1 VPRTCLACASPLRA
15 EIDAAIIAK
24 EPFRR
29 IAARASVSETS
40 IRRHAAHLPATLV
53 KATGAAEVARGDHL
67 LGKVRGLEREARRIG
82 KKAEE
87 DGDLKTALAGVREL
101 TRIVELLA
109 KLHGEL
115 KDGPTVNILVTS
127 PEWLAIRSA
136 LLTALLPFPQAKLA
150 VAEALR
156 RCNGAS
162 A

>member
-1 VPRTCLACASPLRA
+1 MPRTCLACASPLRA

-40 IRRHAAHLPATLV
+40 IRRHAAHLPAILV
-53 KATGAAEVARGDHL
+53 KATEAAEVARGDHL
-67 LGKVRGLEREARRIG
+67 LVKVHDLETEARRIG
-82 KKAEE
+82 KKAE
-87 DGDLKTALAGVREL
+87 DAGDLKTALGGIREL

-109 KLHGEL
+109 KLHGGL

-156 RCNGAS
+156 RLNGAG